1 MGLKEL
7 LIGVSL
13 FLIFEGLIPFIS
25 PSWYKKSLI
34 QLKEINESSLRSL
47 GLFLIIIGILILN
60 FL

>member
-7 LIGVSL
+7 LIGISL

-25 PSWYKKSLI
+25 PSWYKKSLN
-34 QLKEINESSLRSL
+34 QLKEINESSLRFL
-47 GLFLIIIGILILN
+47 GLFLIIMGVLILN

>member
-13 FLIFEGLIPFIS
+13 FLIFEGLIPFIF

-34 QLKEINESSLRSL
+34 QLKEINESSLRFL
-47 GLFLIIIGILILN
+47 GLFLIIMGVIILN

>member
-7 LIGVSL
+7 LIGVSF

-25 PSWYKKSLI
+25 PSWFKKSTILMG
-34 QLKEINESSLRSL
+34 EINESTLRFL
-47 GLFLIIIGILILN
+47 GLFLIIIGVIILN

>member
-13 FLIFEGLIPFIS
+13 FLIFEGLIPFIA

-34 QLKEINESSLRSL
+34 QLKEINESTLRFL
-47 GLFLIIIGILILN
+47 GLFLIIMGVIILN